1 MAKLAPTLVVI
12 CVALPAAPQEAGP
25 PQAQT
30 IGLAQAVALALEQNF
45 GLLAAADSRRS
56 AEFNEAAAR
65 AAFYPKL
72 TPSYSRGEGESALT
86 LDASQRLPW
95 SGAQLQ
101 ATGTLRTSAAELG
114 SPRSSDLNLTL
125 SQPLLRGFGPTVT
138 RFELQNAKR
147 ATAGQERAFE
157 LQRQRLASDVTAA
170 FYQVV
175 RQRQLMGVATQS
187 LSRSENLLKASEAR
201 MAVGLASRL
210 DVLRAELQAAQAR
223 DAMVSAEAALETALE
238 RFRVLLGL
246 APAQPLEPEEVALP
260 ETLPAENEPI
270 DALVARARER
280 RLELHE
286 SRDQVRDAE
295 RTLKVS
301 RQGLLPQVDV
311 RLAFSQV
318 GIGQTL
324 SESLRRGDRRTSVL
338 LTTSYPVE
346 RAADRAA
353 KAVAE
358 LNLEQRQRSLR
369 LREFEVEAE
378 VRAAVRNL
386 QRIRKSVDLQKGAVE
401 LAEQQHRLAT
411 LRYQR
416 GLASNFDVVDAEG
429 SLVAA
434 RTSLVGLLTDFQVAR
449 MELLRATGELDV
461 ETEFAS

>member
-1 MAKLAPTLVVI
+1 VVKASYFLVIAVTLRAFGEQAEPLQAP
-12 CVALPAAPQEAGP
+12 
-25 PQAQT
+25 T
-30 IGLAQAVALALEQNF
+30 IGLARAVALALEQNF
-45 GLLAAADSRRS
+45 GLLAAADGRRA

-72 TPSYSRGEGESALT
+72 TPSYSRGEGLNAVS

-95 SGAQLQ
+95 SGARLQ
-101 ATGTLRTSAAELG
+101 ATGTLRTAPAELG
-114 SPRSSDLNLTL
+114 APRSSDLNLSL

-138 RFELQNAKR
+138 RYELENAQR
-147 ATAGQERAFE
+147 ASTGQERAFE
-157 LQRQRLASDVTAA
+157 LQRQRLAIDVTSA

-175 RQRQLMGVATQS
+175 RQRQLKALAVQS
-187 LSRSENLLKASEAR
+187 LTRSESLLKASEAR

-223 DAMVSAEAALETALE
+223 DSMVSADAALETALE

-260 ETLPAENEPI
+260 ETLPAESEPLE
-270 DALVARARER
+270 ALVARARER

-301 RQGLLPQVDV
+301 RQGLLPQVDL
-311 RLAFSQV
+311 RFAFSQV
-318 GIGQTL
+318 GIGQSL

-358 LNLEQRQRSLR
+358 LNVEQRQRALR

-461 ETEFAS
+461 LTEFAS

>member
-1 MAKLAPTLVVI
+1 
-12 CVALPAAPQEAGP
+12 
-25 PQAQT
+25 
-30 IGLAQAVALALEQNF
+30 
-45 GLLAAADSRRS
+45 
-56 AEFNEAAAR
+56 
-65 AAFYPKL
+65 
-72 TPSYSRGEGESALT
+72 
-86 LDASQRLPW
+86 
-95 SGAQLQ
+95 
-101 ATGTLRTSAAELG
+101 
-114 SPRSSDLNLTL
+114 
-125 SQPLLRGFGPTVT
+125 
-138 RFELQNAKR
+138 
-147 ATAGQERAFE
+147 
-157 LQRQRLASDVTAA
+157 
-170 FYQVV
+170 
-175 RQRQLMGVATQS
+175 
-187 LSRSENLLKASEAR
+187 
-201 MAVGLASRL
+201 
-210 DVLRAELQAAQAR
+210 VLRAELQAAQAR
-223 DAMVSAEAALETALE
+223 DSMVSADAALETALE

-260 ETLPAENEPI
+260 ETLPAESEPLE
-270 DALVARARER
+270 ALVARARER

-301 RQGLLPQVDV
+301 RQGLLPQVDL
-311 RLAFSQV
+311 RFAFSQV
-318 GIGQTL
+318 GIGQSL

-358 LNLEQRQRSLR
+358 LNVEQRQRALR

-461 ETEFAS
+461 LTEFAS